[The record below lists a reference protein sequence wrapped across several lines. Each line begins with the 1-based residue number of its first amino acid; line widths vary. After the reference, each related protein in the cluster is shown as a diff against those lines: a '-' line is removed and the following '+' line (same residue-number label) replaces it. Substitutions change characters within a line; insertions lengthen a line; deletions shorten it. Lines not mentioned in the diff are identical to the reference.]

1 MPKKRE
7 RDISKTISI
16 LNHYYLRSGL
26 YKFIFRNA
34 IKVLAIL
41 LIVVIAFWLVEK
53 YIIDLEYLFTTV
65 LKSQKPGIIF
75 VLFFVSETLLGL
87 IPPDF
92 FILWTKQFPNP
103 YNAITIL
110 ALLSYLGGY
119 ISYGIG
125 KLLYKIPKIN
135 AFVENKIRENIR
147 DLRRWGG
154 LFIVIAAL
162 FPLPYSTVSMAVGI
176 VRYPRTPFL
185 LLGLTRIARFYIYA
199 IVLFGII

>member
-7 RDISKTISI
+7 RDIARTLSI
-16 LNHYYLRSGL
+16 LNHYYIRSGL
-26 YKFIFRNA
+26 YRFVLRNALKVISILAVFIF
-34 IKVLAIL
+34 L
-41 LIVVIAFWLVEK
+41 FWFVEK

-75 VLFFVSETLLGL
+75 IVFFVSETFLGL

-92 FILWTKQFPNP
+92 FILWTKQFPHP

-119 ISYGIG
+119 IAYGIG
-125 KLLYKIPKIN
+125 KLLYKIPRIN
-135 AFVENKIRENIR
+135 SFVENRIRENIR
-147 DLRRWGG
+147 DLRKWGG
-154 LFIVIAAL
+154 LFIVVAAL
-162 FPLPYSTVSMAVGI
+162 FPLPYSTVSLAVGI
-176 VRYPRTPFL
+176 VRYPRTAFL

-199 IVLFGII
+199 FVLFGII

>member
-1 MPKKRE
+1 MPKKKE
-7 RDISKTISI
+7 RDISKTLHI
-16 LNHYYLRSGL
+16 LNNYYIRSGL
-26 YKFIFRNA
+26 YKFMFRNA
-34 IKVLAIL
+34 LKVLGI
-41 LIVVIAFWLVEK
+41 LIVFITIFWFVEK

-65 LKSQKPGIIF
+65 LKSQKPQIIF
-75 VLFFVSETLLGL
+75 ILFFISETILGL

-92 FILWTKQFPNP
+92 FILWTKQFPHP

-110 ALLSYLGGY
+110 ALLSYVGGY

-135 AFVENKIRENIR
+135 NFVENKIRENIR
-147 DLRRWGG
+147 DLKRWGG
-154 LFIVIAAL
+154 VFIVVAAL

-176 VRYPRTPFL
+176 VRYPRTTFL

-199 IVLFGII
+199 FVLFGII